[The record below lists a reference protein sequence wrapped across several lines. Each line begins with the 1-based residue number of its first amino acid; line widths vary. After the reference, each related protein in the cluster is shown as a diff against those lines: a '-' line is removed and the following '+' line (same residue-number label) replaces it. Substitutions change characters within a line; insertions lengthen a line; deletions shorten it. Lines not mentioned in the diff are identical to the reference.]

1 MKTKQGTDH
10 YEQSIARIKLSKN
23 WEKVNIEGRTYLLN
37 RIPNYEWSR
46 NRLFSAT
53 STRTAEQLYKW
64 QSIWWINVKDRKFL
78 ILWDLVLVFGDHILR
93 GRSHFTLGFFFQL
106 LPSHIINKNNNPKSN
121 KILNKYILK
130 IKSKKLNKLKYLSPL
145 CHKFASSL
153 SHFLHPLDLA
163 MWRISLQS
171 EKLEVSSYFFT
182 FLFLKEMEQ
191 KKNQTEEQLSTEIKM
206 KLFCFF
212 LFNKIYKMKRF
223 FSFCGNYIRWK
234 VVSTMNLT
242 F

>member
-1 MKTKQGTDH
+1 MT
-10 YEQSIARIKLSKN
+10 
-23 WEKVNIEGRTYLLN
+23 VNVVNKREGQKISNSL
-37 RIPNYEWSR
+37 
-46 NRLFSAT
+46 RLGSG
-53 STRTAEQLYKW
+53 
-64 QSIWWINVKDRKFL
+64 
-78 ILWDLVLVFGDHILR
+78 LWR
-93 GRSHFTLGFFFQL
+93 PHFTRKKPFHVGIFFFQL
-106 LPSHIINKNNNPKSN
+106 LPSHIINKNKNPKSN

-171 EKLEVSSYFFT
+171 EKLEVSSSFFS
-182 FLFLKEMEQ
+182 FLFWREMEQ
-191 KKNQTEEQLSTEIKM
+191 KKSQTEEQLSTEIKM
-206 KLFCFF
+206 KLHFFF
-212 LFNKIYKMKRF
+212 LINIQDEKVF

-234 VVSTMNLT
+234 IVSTMNLT